1 MAKFTKESFE
11 VISVTDIPYSSL
23 LPGVIKELNGRE
35 LMVDTDDELN
45 EKLYSGDVFEAIA
58 CEWAELFKA
67 DENHR
72 QIFRITQEMIDEV
85 DNLAEIIETEL
96 VRIVT
101 I

>member
-1 MAKFTKESFE
+1 
-11 VISVTDIPYSSL
+11 
-23 LPGVIKELNGRE
+23 
-35 LMVDTDDELN
+35 
-45 EKLYSGDVFEAIA
+45 VFEAIA
-58 CEWAELFKA
+58 CEWAELFEA

-85 DNLAEIIETEL
+85 NNLAEIIETEL

>member
-1 MAKFTKESFE
+1 MGKFTKESFD
-11 VISVTDIPYSSL
+11 VISVTDIPKDSL
-23 LPGVIKELNGRE
+23 LPGVLKELEGRE
-35 LMVDTDDELN
+35 LMVDTDDEFN

-58 CEWAELFKA
+58 CEWAELIQT

-72 QIFRITQEMIDEV
+72 QIFRISQEMIDQV

-101 I
+101 V